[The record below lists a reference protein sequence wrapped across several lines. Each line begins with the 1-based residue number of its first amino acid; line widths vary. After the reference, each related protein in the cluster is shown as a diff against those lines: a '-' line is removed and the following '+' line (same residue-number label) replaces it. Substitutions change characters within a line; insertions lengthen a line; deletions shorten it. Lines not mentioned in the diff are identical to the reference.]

1 MSGWGL
7 AVDYGTS
14 FTAAAVVDG
23 DGVVEVVEV
32 EDSRRFPS
40 GVLLGED
47 GLVVGGAA
55 VNQARRR
62 PERFE
67 RCPERLVG
75 KTAVL
80 LGGQAVEVVEMV
92 GAVLDRVVPALERRS
107 RALTA
112 RQTSTPR
119 GGHRARSARCK

>member
-1 MSGWGL
+1 VSGWGL

-14 FTAAAVVDG
+14 FTAVVDG

-32 EDSRRFPS
+32 EDSRRFPP

-47 GLVVGGAA
+47 GLVVGRPA

-67 RCPERLVG
+67 RCPKRLVG

-80 LGGQAVEVVEMV
+80 LGG
-92 GAVLDRVVPALERRS
+92 
-107 RALTA
+107 
-112 RQTSTPR
+112 
-119 GGHRARSARCK
+119 